1 MKQQIRNLALTLR
14 TYWER
19 PRKNEY
25 VNYRE
30 VSSFCLGA
38 MGVKSVNS
46 MLSFIQL
53 APTCLLVASVYGLSP
68 RDIMIL
74 FVITNI
80 IGIIKTPFVSML
92 VDNTHTRIGKFR
104 PYLLWAGIPTVI
116 SVVALTWFIPLDA
129 SPTVKIILIG
139 IFFNVLSIAQPLYNN
154 AYMGI
159 SQVITPNAQE
169 RTNILSVSEFLGNL
183 GPSITAF
190 IIPTLAGLFFGKDGM
205 LDIRAYRILL
215 PACALIG
222 FFLGL
227 LVMYNT
233 KERVIR
239 PKEEVERIRF
249 LDGLRQI
256 SRNRYF
262 WIVTISKF
270 FDGFKGVL
278 TLLLTWVCAYQ
289 IQNTGIQGVVSSIV
303 SIGFTPGILLA
314 PLLMRKLGA
323 KNAAF
328 TSHILNCAAA
338 LVMLFTFRQG
348 FVFFVLSLFLYN
360 FAMGPQYIMQTS
372 ILSNGFD
379 YQQEREGI
387 RIEGFAQNFM
397 LMITTLGTI
406 LSTVVFTMI
415 YESNGLVADPV
426 TGLTDYTVLTDAAI
440 REPIISS
447 VIIVVMI
454 ASFLSAVPYLFCN
467 LKASDMERIRRSLEK
482 KKFLA
487 ENHLEQAE
495 DEEQERAFG
504 DFLAVREQ
512 EEQRAAERL
521 EQEKKQA
528 ALKQAAE
535 AKLDKKEVAQQR
547 KVQRDRLSADR
558 KALKARR
565 KAFIQSEMSRAKQDG
580 EHGYLRILAREKFE
594 QLLWE
599 EQQAAPD
606 VSDQAKTGQEVE

>member
-314 PLLMRKLGA
+314 PLLMKKLGA

-379 YQQEREGI
+379 YQQERAGI

-487 ENHLEQAE
+487 ENHLEQAD

-504 DFLAVREQ
+504 DFLAAREQ

>member
-53 APTCLLVASVYGLSP
+53 APTCLLIASVYGLSP

-314 PLLMRKLGA
+314 PLLMKKLGA

-487 ENHLEQAE
+487 ENHLEQAD

-504 DFLAVREQ
+504 DFLAAREQ